1 MPATIGIGG
10 AQRRGRRDSKL
21 YIGKSPG
28 RILGLL
34 GPTGRYILELLGP
47 AGGAFWNSWGPR
59 GRILGAGLDPP
70 KQKALPHPDR
80 TRVVLRLLLF
90 RNIASD
96 CVLHILS
103 VERSAAETT
112 ILETPVL
119 AHMQLSHNMTLCAR
133 ASYEASLKSQYLQK
147 THYLQKTQYHT
158 GSCRCW
164 VDGVSPPQA

>member
-1 MPATIGIGG
+1 MGTTNLMTAIYESPWNRIVCTLRPLITQINETHKTS
-10 AQRRGRRDSKL
+10 SKL
-21 YIGKSPG
+21 LQIHPRESPQ
-28 RILGLL
+28 
-34 GPTGRYILELLGP
+34 E
-47 AGGAFWNSWGPR
+47 AS
-59 GRILGAGLDPP
+59 LDPP

-80 TRVVLRLLLF
+80 TPVVLRLLLF